1 MEGASRVS
9 IRVLVKDNYRV
20 HADGGSIDGF
30 ASVDT
35 ATQYAKRRT
44 RASVEELRHPG
55 QTAES
60 LRGDFLLFGETA
72 TVFAHGV
79 EHYRA
84 SDDIDHFIA
93 HPAQDDERDWMELS
107 PPDTPVADA
116 PPRPRA

>member
-1 MEGASRVS
+1 MS
-9 IRVLVKDNYRV
+9 IRVLVTDNYRV
-20 HADGGSIDGF
+20 HADGESVEGF
-30 ASVDT
+30 ASVEA
-35 ATQYAKRRT
+35 ATQYARRRT

-55 QTAES
+55 QTPES

-93 HPAQDDERDWMELS
+93 HPAQDDERDWMGLS
-107 PPDTPVADA
+107 PPDTPAADA
-116 PPRPRA
+116 SRRPRA